1 VVLGNRGYKKNDRSS
16 GSPGIH
22 SRANKYTRIKLG
34 NDSANI
40 ERIIEKPPSVDI
52 NIWKYEHVR
61 QFVLELNLL
70 ATSLKDLCT
79 KESCPTMKG
88 NADS

>member
-1 VVLGNRGYKKNDRSS
+1 MVLVDRRYKENDRTSS
-16 GSPGIH
+16 SSIVHPVAHTYIH
-22 SRANKYTRIKLG
+22 SYKG
-34 NDSANI
+34 NDSGNI
-40 ERIIEKPPSVDI
+40 ERIVEKPPSVDA

-88 NADS
+88 NA